1 MQRQILSPE
10 GYIELYHTMNVPE
23 EVMLDEDEPDNWPSL
38 EELYIKEIPESSPI
52 HYSQG

>member
-23 EVMLDEDEPDNWPSL
+23 EVTLDEDEPDNWPNL
-38 EELYIKEIPESSPI
+38 EELYMRGIPESSPM
-52 HYSQG
+52 HPSQG